1 MEANTRNAETPV
13 FSGVWGL
20 LRMQA
25 NDEEVDRE
33 GNEVSLFTGLSS
45 NPKKSGTQNGTQ
57 KKADRNSAPI

>member
-13 FSGVWGL
+13 FSGVSGL

-33 GNEVSLFTGLSS
+33 GIEPTTHGFSVHCSTN
-45 NPKKSGTQNGTQ
+45 
-57 KKADRNSAPI
+57 